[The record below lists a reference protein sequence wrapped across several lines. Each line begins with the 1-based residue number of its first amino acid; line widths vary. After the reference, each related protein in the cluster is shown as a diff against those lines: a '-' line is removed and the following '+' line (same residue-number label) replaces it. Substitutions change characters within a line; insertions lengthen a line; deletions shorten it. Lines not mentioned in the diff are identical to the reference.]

1 MSFKIIEKAII
12 KYLVQEANSEDL
24 NTLSDW
30 IQTPENQIIF
40 EDYVKTYYKITLAM
54 SNPDVN
60 KIKGNLLQQI
70 NKDKNKTRKLII
82 RKNVIKY
89 AAAAVLVGV
98 LATSYFFKDKFFNN
112 SIVDPTPTIVDT
124 KTIVPGTDKA
134 TLTLGDGSIVV
145 LEKGNTYQGQNANSN
160 GEEIVYE
167 ASKQRPTEIVYN
179 YLTIPRG
186 GEYYVVLSDGTRVWL
201 NSETQLKYPES
212 FIEGE
217 TREVEL
223 VYGEAYFDVS
233 PSTEHKGSNF
243 KVFNKSQEVEVLG
256 TEFNIKAYRDEVNI
270 YTTLVEGKVVVDN
283 GISKQ
288 NLIPNQQSN
297 LNLEKNSIKVA
308 VVDVEEEISWKNG
321 VFSFKGKSLKNI
333 MRVVSRWYDVDVI
346 FLDKKLEELKFKGV
360 LGKNQSIE
368 EILSIMKS
376 STISD
381 YKIEGKTIILK

>member
-1 MSFKIIEKAII
+1 MDFKIIEKAII
-12 KYLVQEANSEDL
+12 KYLIQEANSRDL
-24 NTLSDW
+24 NILSEW
-30 IQTPENQIIF
+30 IQVPENQMVF

-70 NKDKNKTRKLII
+70 KNDQNKTRKLAMRRNI
-82 RKNVIKY
+82 IKY
-89 AAAAVLVGV
+89 AAAAVFAGV
-98 LATSYFFKDKFFNN
+98 LTTSYFFRDHFFDNN
-112 SIVDPTPTIVDT
+112 DEDTPITIVDT

-134 TLTLGDGSIVV
+134 TLTLGDGSVVV
-145 LEKGNTYQGQNANSN
+145 LEKGNTYRGKNANSN

-167 ASKQRPTEIVYN
+167 ASKQKPTEIVYH

-186 GEYYVVLSDGTRVWL
+186 GEYYIVLSDGTRVWL
-201 NSETQLKYPES
+201 NSESQLKYPES
-212 FIEGE
+212 FIEGKP
-217 TREVEL
+217 REVEL

-233 PSTEHKGSNF
+233 PSSAHKGSKF
-243 KVFNKSQEVEVLG
+243 KVINKSQEVEVLG
-256 TEFNIKAYRDEVNI
+256 TEFNIKAYKDEANI

-288 NLIPNQQSN
+288 NLIPSQQSD
-297 LNLEKNSIKVA
+297 LNLESNRIKVT

-333 MRVVSRWYDVDVI
+333 MRVISRWYDVDVI
-346 FLDKKLEELKFKGV
+346 FLDKSLETLKFKGV

-376 STISD
+376 STITD
-381 YKIEGKTIILK
+381 YTIEGKTIILK